1 MSNGD
6 LQNRT
11 LTAINNGEIGPVE
24 LRALLREWIKDAP
37 LIGNLH
43 RSRAL
48 NGRLMEDQKHMIGA
62 LQVFIQQAERYPDD
76 GPMQTF
82 KDIAIKRI
90 AQAVQV
96 P

>member
-6 LQNRT
+6 LQIRT
-11 LTAINNGEIGPVE
+11 SRALGASDVEE
-24 LRALLREWIKDAP
+24 LRALLREWLKEAP
-37 LIGNLH
+37 LLGNLH

-48 NGRLMEDQKHMIGA
+48 CGRLMDDQKHMIGA
-62 LQVFIQQAERYPDD
+62 LQVFIGQAERYPDD

-82 KDIAIKRI
+82 KQIAIKRI
-90 AQAVQV
+90 AEAVKC